1 MNTLKDRE
9 MVIDYLMESFNYS
22 YNTAIIWINASNANF
37 GLSSPEELI
46 NAGRCDKV
54 MLFLIATKE
63 GY

>member
-22 YNTAIIWINASNANF
+22 YNTTIIWINASNANF

-54 MLFLIATKE
+54 MLFLIAIKE